1 MLASATCQHF
11 KTLKTMNSKILIAA
25 LFWKSAFKNKAVLL
39 LTVFIGL
46 LMIYA
51 AYSGRKNYKTQNN
64 IRAKYQAEARKDW
77 VDNPNKHPHRMAH
90 YGHFAF
96 RPKAPLSVFDFGMES
111 FLGNSIF
118 LEAHKQN
125 TVNFS
130 EASFSTGMLR
140 FGEISIAMILQ
151 VLLPL
156 LIFFLGFGAIAT
168 ERQNGT
174 LKLLLIQGLK
184 WRTLILGKTLG
195 IIAVVMTLF
204 IPIVLTTI
212 FLCTALEDMNT
223 SSDELLRLFFLIVF
237 YFIYLVI
244 FCVVAVLVSAVSKT
258 SKTALVSL
266 IGLWLMFIIV
276 LPRISQALG
285 ASIYSIPSKA
295 KFDSAIDAA
304 IVKVGDSHNPDD
316 PHYKALKD
324 SLLAAYNV
332 DSVKKLPFNY
342 GGYQMR
348 EGEKISTEIYNQHYN
363 ELLDT
368 YEKQNVFSR
377 TMSFLN
383 PFMAVKNLSM
393 ALSSTDFA
401 SYISFQ
407 KQAEDYR
414 YNLAQQ
420 MNNLQIKHISNE
432 AKSSSDKNHILDKE
446 HWAEVAEFKYKPSKI
461 ALIFKSEWMSFA
473 AFLFWIV
480 LLAFL
485 IQKFS
490 KTLKAI

>member
-1 MLASATCQHF
+1 M
-11 KTLKTMNSKILIAA
+11 MNSEILVAK
-25 LFWKSAFKNKAVLL
+25 LFWKAAFKNKGVFL
-39 LTVFIGL
+39 LTFFIGL
-46 LMIYA
+46 LMVYA
-51 AYSGRKNYKTQNN
+51 AYSGRKNFKTQNE
-64 IRAKYQAEARKDW
+64 IRAKYQSEARKDW

-111 FLGNSIF
+111 FLGNTIF

-174 LKLLLIQGLK
+174 LKMLLIQGLK
-184 WRTLILGKTLG
+184 WRTLILGKSMG
-195 IIAVVMTLF
+195 IIAVIMTLF

-212 FLCTALEDMNT
+212 FLCTGFQDMNT
-223 SSDELLRLFFLIVF
+223 STDELLRLFFIIVF

-244 FCVVAVLVSAVSKT
+244 FCVIAVLISAISKT
-258 SKTALVSL
+258 SKTSLVSL
-266 IGLWLMFIIV
+266 IGIWLMFIIII
-276 LPRISQALG
+276 PRISQALG

-295 KFDSAIDAA
+295 KFESAIGEA
-304 IVKVGDSHNPDD
+304 IAKVGDSHNPDD

-324 SLLAAYNV
+324 SLLAVYNV
-332 DSVKKLPFNY
+332 DSVKQLPFNY
-342 GGYQMR
+342 SGYQMK
-348 EGEKISTEIYNQHYN
+348 EGEKISTNIYNQHYSQ
-363 ELLDT
+363 LLDI
-368 YEKQNVFSR
+368 YYKQNVFSR
-377 TMSFLN
+377 VISFLN

-393 ALSSTDFA
+393 ALSSTDF
-401 SYISFQ
+401 SSFLNFQ
-407 KQAEDYR
+407 KQAENYR
-414 YNLAQQ
+414 YDLAQE

-432 AKSSSDKNHILDKE
+432 AKGSSDKNHILDKK
-446 HWAEVAEFKYKPSKI
+446 HWEEVEEFKYKPTSI
-461 ALIFKSEWMSFA
+461 SLVFKSEWMSFA
-473 AFLFWIV
+473 AFLFWIG
-480 LLAFL
+480 LLVFL
-485 IQKFS
+485 IHKFS

>member
-1 MLASATCQHF
+1 
-11 KTLKTMNSKILIAA
+11 MNSKILIAK
-25 LFWKSAFKNKAVLL
+25 LFWKTTFKNKAAFLL
-39 LTVFIGL
+39 MFFIGL
-46 LMIYA
+46 LMVYA
-51 AYSGRKNYKTQNN
+51 AYSGRKNFKTQNE
-64 IRAKYQAEARKDW
+64 IRAKYQNEARKDW
-77 VDNPNKHPHRMAH
+77 VGNPNKHPHRMAH

-111 FLGNSIF
+111 FLGSTIF

-140 FGEISIAMILQ
+140 FGEINIAMILQ

-156 LIFFLGFGAIAT
+156 LIFFLGFGAIAA
-168 ERQNGT
+168 ERENGT
-174 LKLLLIQGLK
+174 LKMLLIQGLK
-184 WRTLILGKTLG
+184 WQTLILGKSLG

-212 FLCTALEDMNT
+212 FLCTGFKDMNT
-223 SSDELLRLFFLIVF
+223 SSDELLRLFFIIVF

-244 FCVVAVLVSAVSKT
+244 FCVVAVLISAISKT
-258 SKTALVSL
+258 SKTALISL
-266 IGLWLMFIIV
+266 IGLWLLFIIV

-295 KFDSAIDAA
+295 KFESAIDVD

-324 SLLAAYNV
+324 SLLAAHKV
-332 DSVKKLPFNY
+332 DSVKQLPFNY
-342 GGYQMR
+342 SGYQMR
-348 EGEKISTEIYNQHYN
+348 EGEKISTDIYNQHYN
-363 ELLDT
+363 QLLDI
-368 YEKQNVFSR
+368 YDKQNVFSR
-377 TMSFLN
+377 TVSFLN

-401 SYISFQ
+401 SFINFQ

-432 AKSSSDKNHILDKE
+432 AKNSSDKNHILGKE
-446 HWAEVAEFKYKPSKI
+446 HWGEVEEFKYKPSGI
-461 ALIFKSEWMSFA
+461 SLVFKSEWMSFA
-473 AFLFWIV
+473 AFLFWIG

-485 IQKFS
+485 IHKFS

>member
-1 MLASATCQHF
+1 
-11 KTLKTMNSKILIAA
+11 MNSEILIAK
-25 LFWKSAFKNKAVLL
+25 LFWKAAFKNKALFLLTFIIGL
-39 LTVFIGL
+39 LTV
-46 LMIYA
+46 YA
-51 AYSGRKNYKTQNN
+51 AYSGRKNFKIQNDM
-64 IRAKYQAEARKDW
+64 RAKYQTEARKDW
-77 VDNPNKHPHRMAH
+77 VDNPDKHPHRMAH

-96 RPKAPLSVFDFGMES
+96 RPKASLSVFDFGMES
-111 FLGNSIF
+111 FLGNTIF

-174 LKLLLIQGLK
+174 LKMLLIQGLK
-184 WRTLILGKTLG
+184 WRTLILGKSLG

-204 IPIVLTTI
+204 IPIILATI
-212 FLCTALEDMNT
+212 FICTGFQDMNT
-223 SSDELLRLFFLIVF
+223 STDELIRLFFIIVF
-237 YFIYLVI
+237 YFIYLVF
-244 FCVVAVLVSAVSKT
+244 FCVIAVLISAISKT
-258 SKTALVSL
+258 SKAALISL
-266 IGLWLMFIIV
+266 IGLWLIFIIV

-295 KFDSAIDAA
+295 KFESAIDEA
-304 IVKVGDSHNPDD
+304 IAKVGDSHNPDD

-324 SLLAAYNV
+324 SLLAVHKV
-332 DSVKKLPFNY
+332 DSVKQLPFNY
-342 GGYQMR
+342 SGYQMR
-348 EGEKISTEIYNQHYN
+348 EGEKISTNIYNQHYN
-363 ELLDT
+363 QLLDI
-368 YEKQNVFSR
+368 YQKQNVFSK
-377 TMSFLN
+377 TVSFLN

-393 ALSSTDFA
+393 ALSNTNFDSFID
-401 SYISFQ
+401 FQ

-414 YNLAQQ
+414 YDLAQQ

-432 AKSSSDKNHILDKE
+432 AKNSADKNHILDKE
-446 HWAEVAEFKYKPSKI
+446 HWEEVKEFKYEPSGI
-461 ALIFKSEWMSFA
+461 LLVFKNEWISFA
-473 AFLFWIV
+473 AFLFWIG

-485 IQKFS
+485 IHKLS